1 MANGQPKPT
10 FYVAVFVVIL
20 GLVGLALYR
29 YGAIGTRNQTAQISG
44 DELKQ
49 MQKGA
54 EAPDASGITTK
65 KEYNY
70 VPATKLPEVK
80 GISNYTAMSD
90 RTVRFAINVWAGWA
104 PIIYANNG
112 LKAGKV
118 WKTPSGKDFKVE
130 LVLID
135 DPVAMRDAYAAGSI
149 QVGWATLD
157 MVPLF
162 MEGLRKDSRVMPRIY
177 QQVDWSNGGD
187 GIVVRDTVKTIA
199 DLRGKTVVLAQNSP
213 SHFFVLNALIN
224 GGVQPAEVTF
234 KFTQDAFQAAAAF
247 NADKNLAGVVSWAP
261 DIYNLE
267 KVKGNKI
274 IVNTATANKLI
285 ADVWFARADFAKDN
299 PDIMEGIVR
308 GIFDGMQE
316 LKVQD
321 AKQKVSKLMASGYS
335 IPESDALGMLGD
347 AHSTNYAENRE
358 FFLNQNNPTNFERT
372 WNTAYFLYKKINAV
386 TQQTAFDQVMDFSII
401 QKLAAEPKYASQKN
415 EYDIQF
421 APATA
426 GSVQG
431 EKDEILT
438 KTVVIHFFPNSWDL
452 NKKVTRTGR
461 QRQGGRGALRPQRRV
476 RHRGGRQARRAVWRR
491 ADRDRRPL
499 GRVDARPGAEE
510 PGAGAVAQPRELRQ
524 GGAGTEVPDAAAEP
538 VLDRRHRL
546 GSAGR
551 RLGSGER
558 GEEPPGRGQG
568 LPGRVDDREVMVRP
582 RFSSLMDLRQ
592 ATPQPLRSLAGVLTM
607 GIVLLV
613 WWFVTSGSV
622 AEERIVSPAQ
632 LPSPVE
638 VIRSFPSLLNERN
651 LVASIA
657 ASMRRVLVGFALAI
671 VVGVPLG
678 VLSGSWRVFEAG
690 GAPFALFGRNV
701 PIAAL
706 IPLTLMWFGIDET
719 QKVMFI
725 FIACVPFVYSST
737 VTAIGSVPDRYVET
751 AQTLGASELQIVG
764 KVLVPLALPDVYNS
778 LRQLFGLAFGYIMLA
793 EVVNSEFG
801 LGKLLMDSQRRAIPQ
816 HVILILFIISLLAYG
831 IDRLLLWFQRGLFP
845 YRVAEA

>member
-10 FYVAVFVVIL
+10 FYVAVFIVIL

-29 YGAIGTRNQTAQISG
+29 YGAIGSRNQTGQISG

-80 GISNYTAMSD
+80 GISNYTPMTD

-135 DPVAMRDAYAAGSI
+135 DPVAMRDAFAAGNVQI
-149 QVGWATLD
+149 GWATLD

-187 GIVVRDTVKTIA
+187 GIVVRDTIKTMT

-213 SHFFVLNALIN
+213 SHYFLLNALIN
-224 GGVQPAEVTF
+224 GGVQPAEVNF

-247 NADKNLAGVVSWAP
+247 NADRNLAGVVSWAP

-274 IVNTATANKLI
+274 IVTTATANKLI

-299 PDIMEGIVR
+299 PDVMEGIVR
-308 GIFDGMQE
+308 GIFDGMQD
-316 LKVQD
+316 LKGQD
-321 AKQKVSKLMASGYS
+321 AKQKVSKLMAAGYS

-386 TQQTAFDQVMDFSII
+386 TQQTPFDQVMDFSII
-401 QKLAAEPKYASQKN
+401 QKLSGEQKYASQKN

-431 EKDEILT
+431 EKEEILT

-452 NKKVTRTGR
+452 NKKVTRTGDN
-461 QRQGGRGALRPQRRV
+461 GKEV
-476 RHRGGRQARRAVWRR
+476 
-491 ADRDRRPL
+491 
-499 GRVDARPGAEE
+499 EE
-510 PGAGAVAQPRELRQ
+510 LYDPNVSF
-524 GGAGTEVPDAAAEP
+524 V
-538 VLDRRHRL
+538 V
-546 GSAGR
+546 
-551 RLGSGER
+551 
-558 GEEPPGRGQG
+558 EEIGK
-568 LPGRVDDREVMVRP
+568 
-582 RFSSLMDLRQ
+582 
-592 ATPQPLRSLAGVLTM
+592 LAGQY
-607 GIVLLV
+607 G
-613 WWFVTSGSV
+613 
-622 AEERIVSPAQ
+622 AAR
-632 LPSPVE
+632 
-638 VIRSFPSLLNERN
+638 VIIEGHTD
-651 LVASIA
+651 
-657 ASMRRVLVGFALAI
+657 ASMRGQVPKSLVQELSLNRANSVKEAL
-671 VVGVPLG
+671 VRKFP
-678 VLSGSWRVFEAG
+678 
-690 GAPFALFGRNV
+690 
-701 PIAAL
+701 
-706 IPLTLMWFGIDET
+706 TLQPNQF
-719 QKVMFI
+719 
-725 FIACVPFVYSST
+725 ST
-737 VTAIGSVPDRYVET
+737 A
-751 AQTLGASELQIVG
+751 
-764 KVLVPLALPDVYNS
+764 
-778 LRQLFGLAFGYIMLA
+778 
-793 EVVNSEFG
+793 G
-801 LGKLLMDSQRRAIPQ
+801 LGWDRPADDSDQSNAAKNRRVEIKVYP
-816 HVILILFIISLLAYG
+816 
-831 IDRLLLWFQRGLFP
+831 
-845 YRVAEA
+845 AESTGTK